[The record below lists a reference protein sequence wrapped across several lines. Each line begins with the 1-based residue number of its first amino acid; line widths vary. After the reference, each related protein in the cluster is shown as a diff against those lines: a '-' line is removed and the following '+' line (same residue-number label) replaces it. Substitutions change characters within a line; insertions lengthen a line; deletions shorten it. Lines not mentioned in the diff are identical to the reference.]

1 MAVDTV
7 GQHYVPLRSDAIQLY
22 RWPPREW
29 MYLKVPC
36 PGLGRA
42 TLNQYRL
49 RVGQAVARF
58 SYSMYGRAW
67 RDTIMRDARK
77 S

>member
-1 MAVDTV
+1 MTIVD
-7 GQHYVPLRSDAIQLY
+7 GFRPRDEIY
-22 RWPPREW
+22 RPPPREW
-29 MYLKVPC
+29 MKMRVPC

-49 RVGQAVARF
+49 RVALAVGQF

-67 RDTIMRDARK
+67 RDTILRDARK